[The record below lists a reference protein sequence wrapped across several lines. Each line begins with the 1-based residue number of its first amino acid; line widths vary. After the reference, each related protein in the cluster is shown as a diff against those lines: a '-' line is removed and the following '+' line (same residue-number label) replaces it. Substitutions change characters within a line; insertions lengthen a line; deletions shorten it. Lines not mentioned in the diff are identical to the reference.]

1 MFDVEEKKGRE
12 NRQADIKGE
21 FISLFPFC
29 IDPGKRLLA
38 YVMDVGNLTWS
49 PLDSMWLFDFTSFP
63 SLHSSP
69 VRSFQWNHPA
79 IDQPYQPLEHTLAH
93 PFDLLYRVS
102 LDLLIVHGLSLKY
115 PCRGPNFPSEPFF
128 TLEFLSLSFSLSVP
142 FSASS
147 EWYLDATKTFVSCSA
162 G

>member
-1 MFDVEEKKGRE
+1 MFDVEEKKGRA

-38 YVMDVGNLTWS
+38 YAMDVENLTWS
-49 PLDSMWLFDFTSFP
+49 PSIACDYSILRPFQLSIQVPYEVSSEITLRSINRINPRNTPSRTHSTFYAEFRWIYWSSTGFRWNIHVEDQTFP
-63 SLHSSP
+63 SSHS
-69 VRSFQWNHPA
+69 
-79 IDQPYQPLEHTLAH
+79 L
-93 PFDLLYRVS
+93 
-102 LDLLIVHGLSLKY
+102 
-115 PCRGPNFPSEPFF
+115 PS
-128 TLEFLSLSFSLSVP
+128 SFSLSLSLP
-142 FSASS
+142 LSASS